1 MKKQFTVPVTVDAYS
16 QEDTQAKV
24 DLLLGLGAFMKDFN
38 VNNLAGSFLNHF
50 IISKVAEITEK
61 KRQELNRSPEKQSK
75 SAIAFG
81 LLPKEN
87 KKYPL

>member
-16 QEDTQAKV
+16 QEDAQAKV

-61 KRQELNRSPEKQSK
+61 KRQELNQSTEKQSK
-75 SAIAFG
+75 NAIAFG
-81 LLPKEN
+81 LLPKEH
-87 KKYPL
+87 KKHPL

>member
-16 QEDTQAKV
+16 QADAQAKV

-38 VNNLAGSFLNHF
+38 VNHLAGSFLNHF

-61 KRQELNRSPEKQSK
+61 KRQDLNQSTEKQSN
-75 SAIAFG
+75 SAIALG
-81 LLPKEN
+81 LVPKEH
-87 KKYPL
+87 KK